1 MKYFCIFNQVK
12 LKKGALVTK
21 FTYMLF
27 AYKYVLAHK
36 HRDKKKIHSFFE
48 AQKSQFSSRCDF
60 LGPAHDCWR
69 TVPY

>member
-27 AYKYVLAHK
+27 AYKYVLVHK
-36 HRDKKKIHSFFE
+36 HHDKKKFTP
-48 AQKSQFSSRCDF
+48 F
-60 LGPAHDCWR
+60 LRPKNLNFQA
-69 TVPY
+69 VVIF